1 VAVGEPTSWLL
12 KDGVVLAS
20 LEIARTR
27 AARRKGLLGRDD
39 FDDAALLLP
48 RCRSIHTIGMRFTI
62 DAAFCDRR
70 GRVLR
75 LATMPPGRVGR
86 PCLSARQV
94 VEADGGAF
102 ARWGVKVGDE
112 LTFE

>member
-1 VAVGEPTSWLL
+1 MAEPTSWLL

-27 AARRKGLLGRDD
+27 SARRKGLLGRDG
-39 FDDAALLLP
+39 FGAALLLP
-48 RCRSIHTIGMRFTI
+48 RCRSIHTVGMRFTI
-62 DAAFCDRR
+62 DAAFCD
-70 GRVLR
+70 GSGTVLR
-75 LATMPPGRVGR
+75 IVTVPPGRLAR
-86 PCLSARQV
+86 PHLTARQV

-102 ARWGVKVGDE
+102 ERWGVTVGDE

>member
-1 VAVGEPTSWLL
+1 MAEPTSWLL

-27 AARRKGLLGRDD
+27 SARRKGLLGRDG
-39 FDDAALLLP
+39 FGAALLLP

-62 DAAFCDRR
+62 DAAFCDRA
-70 GRVLR
+70 GTVLR
-75 LATMPPGRVGR
+75 LVTVPPGRLAR
-86 PCLSARQV
+86 PCLSASQV

-102 ARWGVKVGDE
+102 ERWGVTAGDA

>member
-1 VAVGEPTSWLL
+1 VVEPTSWLL

-27 AARRKGLLGRDD
+27 SARRKGLLGRDG
-39 FDDAALLLP
+39 FEAALLLP

-70 GRVLR
+70 GTVLR
-75 LATMPPGRVGR
+75 VVTVPPGRLAR
-86 PCLSARQV
+86 PCLAARQV
-94 VEADGGAF
+94 VEADAGAF
-102 ARWGVKVGDE
+102 ERWGVMVGDA